1 LKVGVLGELDEAGV
15 PGAVG
20 AAGLAFTGTMALPLA
35 AIVLVLASIGLIL
48 VWMGRRRSAQ
58 GA

>member
-48 VWMGRRRSAQ
+48 VRMGRRRSAQ